1 MTHIKTDTYDIVKK
15 YYGKE
20 LQSSS
25 DLKTNACCTSEE
37 IDEET
42 KMVLANIHDEVL
54 LKYYGCGLIKPELI
68 KGAKILDMG
77 CGSGRDVY
85 AMSRLVGED
94 GFVVGVDMTD
104 EQLEVAEK
112 HIEYHR
118 GKYNYAKSN
127 VKFIKGYIEELE
139 TLGFEENSFDVIISN
154 CVMNLSPFKDKVLS
168 GIYKLL
174 KPGGEFYFSDVY
186 SDRRIA
192 KELIEDPIL
201 YGECLSGALYKK
213 DFIRLAKQMGFNEP
227 RVVKSAP
234 ITIENKV
241 TEKLVRNI
249 EFEAITY
256 RLFKIDELEDACE
269 DFGQAVIY
277 NGTIPGCPDKFTL
290 DEGHTF
296 ETGRSALVC
305 GNTFLMLN
313 KTRFSKHFDYFGS
326 MKTHFGEFQDCG
338 SKEEFSSTKS
348 DCGC

>member
-1 MTHIKTDTYDIVKK
+1 MTTIINDEYKLVKE

-25 DLKTNACCTSEE
+25 DLKTNACCTSEG

-42 KMVLANIHDEVL
+42 KIVLADIHDEIL
-54 LKYYGCGLIKPELI
+54 AKYYGCGLIKPELI
-68 KGAKILDMG
+68 NGAKVLDLG
-77 CGSGRDVY
+77 CGAGRDVY
-85 AMSRLVGED
+85 VMSRLVGES

-118 GKYNYAKSN
+118 DKYGYAKSN
-127 VKFIKGYIEELE
+127 VMFMKGYIEDLDN
-139 TLGFEENSFDVIISN
+139 LGFEENFFDIIISN
-154 CVMNLSPFKDKVLS
+154 CVVNLSPFKDKTLS

-192 KELIEDPIL
+192 KELVEDPIL

-213 DFIRLAKQMGFNEP
+213 DFIRLAKMSGFNDP
-227 RVVKSAP
+227 RIVNSAP
-234 ITIENKV
+234 ITIADKQ
-241 TEKLVRNI
+241 TEKLIGNI
-249 EFEAITY
+249 EFDSITY

-277 NGTIPGCPDKFTL
+277 KGTIPGYPDKFTL
-290 DEGHTF
+290 DKGHIF
-296 ETGRSALVC
+296 ETGRSASVC
-305 GNTFLMLN
+305 GNTYLMLN
-313 KTRFSKHFDYFGS
+313 KSRFSEHFEYFGT
-326 MKTHFGEFQDCG
+326 MNVHFGEFKDCG
-338 SKEEFSSTKS
+338 DSTDTFSNTS